1 MKCAIVTTSRADYG
15 LLKSP
20 MTAIREH
27 AGLTLQTI
35 VSGTHLAPS
44 HGRTISEIE
53 NDGFK
58 PDWLVDLIID
68 SPSKVS
74 RAYSMGLGLI
84 GFATAFEHLS
94 PDIVVVLGDRFEM
107 FAAASAAVVMGL
119 PIAHIAGGDV
129 TEGAYDDS
137 FRHGISKAASLHFA
151 TNPEAATR
159 LRQMGEP
166 EDRIHMVGSPGLDG
180 LNSMQWMTA
189 DAVRQKLGLKSAR
202 RIVLVTYH
210 PVTRLPEESRREV
223 TALCAAIRQL
233 PSDVAVVITGT
244 NADTGSEE
252 VRQHLEALA
261 RERDNVVMRAS
272 LGHELYLNALRIAD
286 AVVGNSSSGLYEA
299 PSLQTATVNIGDRQ
313 KGRPKAAS
321 VIDVAGDSAAI
332 SAAIARAFAL
342 DCSKITSPYGNGG
355 AGQRIAHIL
364 AAIETPSRLIIKPF
378 ADLAAGAR

>member
-189 DAVRQKLGLKSAR
+189 DAVRQKLGLKSAPPHCPRHIPSRDPIAR
-202 RIVLVTYH
+202 RI
-210 PVTRLPEESRREV
+210 RREV